1 MGKTDTHLLQLTQ
14 SIDDKPQT
22 KVISYVNITYLMLY
36 NNPIKVDY
44 VLYKKYPT
52 VPHYFLM

>member
-22 KVISYVNITYLMLY
+22 KVISYVNITYLM
-36 NNPIKVDY
+36 
-44 VLYKKYPT
+44 
-52 VPHYFLM
+52 